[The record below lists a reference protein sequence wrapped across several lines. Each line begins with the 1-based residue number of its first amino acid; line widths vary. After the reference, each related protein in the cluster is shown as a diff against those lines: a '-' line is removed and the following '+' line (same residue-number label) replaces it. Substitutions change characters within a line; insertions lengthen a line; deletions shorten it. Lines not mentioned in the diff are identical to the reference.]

1 MTASAHPT
9 EALLSLTGISKRFG
23 STQALDDVSMQFAP
37 GRIRGLVGE
46 NGAGKSTLV
55 KIISGVLRP
64 DSGDIRWAGRP
75 VAFASPAAAARAG
88 ISLVHQEFALLAHG
102 TVAENIFLGEERRG
116 AFGLAWGRM
125 QREARAAL
133 DRLGVAVDV
142 TRPVADLSTAQQQM
156 VEIARAIRRQSRLMI
171 LDEPTAALSPADAR
185 QLFVVLR
192 QLADAGT
199 AIIYISHRLD
209 EIETLADDITVLK
222 DGRCVSTHPAAAL
235 DADGMIRL
243 MVGRVIGDLF
253 PPRAPARPAPQRLL
267 EVSGL
272 IDPPAVRGAS
282 LTLDKGEI
290 VGLYGLEG
298 HGQDEVL
305 ACIAGARRPVAGRLA
320 LAGKP
325 AAWRPV
331 GQMIRRRVGFVPG
344 DRKTEGLVLDMSGL
358 ANITLPI
365 VRQFSRFG
373 LVSVGREQLA
383 ARAAAARGGVK
394 GDLTALVRALSGG
407 NQQKVLLSRWLAA
420 RSSVLLLNQ
429 PTRGVDVGSKA
440 EIYGL
445 IRRICAEEEVGAL
458 VVSREIVELQGLCDR
473 ILVMCRGVLVAE
485 HSPDDSEE
493 AILASAVGQAQEQA
507 A

>member
-1 MTASAHPT
+1 MTISASPPK
-9 EALLSLTGISKRFG
+9 ALLSLSGISKRFG
-23 STQALDDVSMQFAP
+23 STQALDDVSVQFAP

-55 KIISGVLRP
+55 KVISGIVRP
-64 DSGDIRWAGRP
+64 DSGEIRWSGQP
-75 VAFASPAAAARAG
+75 VAFASPTAAARAG
-88 ISLVHQEFALLAHG
+88 ISLVHQEFALLPHG
-102 TVAENIFLGEERRG
+102 TVAENIFLGEERRDG
-116 AFGLAWGRM
+116 FGLAWGRM
-125 QREARAAL
+125 QREASAVL
-133 DRLGVAVDV
+133 DRLGVTVDV
-142 TRPVADLSTAQQQM
+142 TRPVAELSTAQQQM
-156 VEIARAIRRQSRLMI
+156 VEIARAIRRQSRLII

-192 QLADAGT
+192 QLAEAGA

-209 EIETLADDITVLK
+209 EIEALVDDITVLK
-222 DGRCVSTHPAAAL
+222 DGKCVATRPAAAL

-243 MVGRVIGDLF
+243 MVGRVIDDMF
-253 PPRAPARPAPQRLL
+253 PPRPPATRAPQRLL
-267 EVSGL
+267 EVTGL

-282 LTLDKGEI
+282 LGLDKGEI

-298 HGQDEVL
+298 HGQDEIL
-305 ACIAGARRPVAGRLA
+305 ACIAGARKPVAGRLV
-320 LAGKP
+320 LEGEP
-325 AAWRPV
+325 VAWRPV
-331 GQMIRRRVGFVPG
+331 AQMIRRRVGFVPG
-344 DRKTEGLVLDMSGL
+344 DRKAEGLVLEMSGL

-373 LVSVGREQLA
+373 LVSTVREQQE
-383 ARAAAARGGVK
+383 ARAAAADGGVK

-429 PTRGVDVGSKA
+429 PTRGVDIGSKA
-440 EIYGL
+440 EIYNL
-445 IRRICAEEEVGAL
+445 IRRICAEQGVGAL
-458 VVSREIVELQGLCDR
+458 VVSREIIELQGLCDR

-493 AILASAVGQAQEQA
+493 AILASAVGQAQEHA